1 MKPCIYNRN
10 QIGNKIAIWTGLLF
24 FLPVIAV
31 LVWFDIVS
39 VLGWISGGELP
50 GMERIFFGV
59 LLQILLG
66 VIAASVV
73 YGWLML
79 TRTYRFTEQGL
90 YVGGLL
96 RKTRFYGWEQ
106 VHDIGVYAYG
116 SNGCLN
122 GFLSGI
128 CIFLKP
134 VPTDFAYRA
143 MKAFYLL
150 ARLQSGL
157 VVIDDSEPVREE
169 LSTVYPGE
177 IKDHRLRQL
186 KLHDYRAY
194 ERYRAELE

>member
-1 MKPCIYNRN
+1 M
-10 QIGNKIAIWTGLLF
+10 
-24 FLPVIAV
+24 
-31 LVWFDIVS
+31 
-39 VLGWISGGELP
+39 
-50 GMERIFFGV
+50 
-59 LLQILLG
+59 
-66 VIAASVV
+66 
-73 YGWLML
+73 
-79 TRTYRFTEQGL
+79 
-90 YVGGLL
+90 GGLL

-116 SNGCLN
+116 SNGGLN

-150 ARLQSGL
+150 SRLQSGL
-157 VVIDDSEPVREE
+157 VVIDDSEAVREE

-177 IKDHRLRQL
+177 LRDHRLRQL